1 MLSSQFVIRNNICRV
16 LKMIIPVYNSSEEEI
31 GSSTGVPGHS
41 TMNPSSGTPYIIPAQ
56 FSLTSFANTYFSC
69 GALLKKPNSSI

>member
-41 TMNPSSGTPYIIPAQ
+41 TMNPSSAGAQ
-56 FSLTSFANTYFSC
+56 LGKFFKNKSAFLRV
-69 GALLKKPNSSI
+69 